1 MKNKKSVF
9 GYSIIIAIA
18 FIAFIM
24 VISSTDA
31 DSKYM
36 ARHNGLKITDI
47 FKIKKDLDDLDPH
60 LTIELEDDGY
70 DIYVPK
76 ARGYRYGPSIIYYE
90 DGTMDAWF
98 AANGT
103 DGAWDYVTYRHFDGE
118 NWSEEEVVL
127 KPTKGSK
134 DHYSVC
140 DPGVI
145 YFNDYYYIGYTST
158 ENAFNGGVE
167 NCGYVARS
175 KNPNGPF
182 EKWSGDHWGDN
193 PEPIIV
199 YDGDDRQW
207 GAGEISFVVVD
218 EKLYCYYSWIS
229 TDGNSMKLMTSDL
242 SEDWPAKLI
251 EKGTVLTKGG
261 SEDSCDVVYNDEY
274 ERFVAFCMEYRFT
287 DYASIAVY
295 ESDDGTSFTRVD
307 SVGKHV
313 EDNAHNMGISKKP
326 NGHVSL
332 GDKLMVGYAHSKGRI
347 NIWGVWSTMFQT
359 INLKLTNNINN

>member
-145 YFNDYYYIGYTST
+145 YFNDYYYLGYTST
-158 ENAFNGGVE
+158 ENARKGGIE
-167 NCGYVARS
+167 NCAYVARS
-175 KNPNGPF
+175 KNPNGPY
-182 EKWSGDHWGDN
+182 EKWNGQGWGGK

-199 YDGDDRQW
+199 YDEQDSEW
-207 GAGEISFVVVD
+207 GAGELSFVIVD
-218 EKLYCYYSWIS
+218 NELYCYYSWDCE
-229 TDGNSMKLMTSDL
+229 DGQQTRLAK
-242 SEDWPAKLI
+242 AKLEENWPSTLTEEGIVI
-251 EKGTVLTKGG
+251 ERKNGQ
-261 SEDSCDVVYNDEY
+261 DSVDVIYNDEY
-274 ERFVAFCMEYRFT
+274 DRFIALCIESRFL
-287 DYASIAVY
+287 SNSCVAVY
-295 ESDDGTSFTRVD
+295 ESSDGKSFVQVD
-307 SVGKHV
+307 TIKTNINKYS
-313 EDNAHNMGISKKP
+313 HNMGISKKKD
-326 NGHVSL
+326 GHIDIDDDL
-332 GDKLMVGYAHSKGRI
+332 LIGYAYSKSSFSSWGR
-347 NIWGVWSTMFQT
+347 WSTKFVSA
-359 INLKLTNNINN
+359 NLKLEFIK